1 MYPILHKRPLNAS
14 VTLMEVEAPYIARK
28 ARAGQ
33 FIILR
38 VNETGE
44 RIPLTIADHAADK
57 GSITIMYQ
65 KVGKTTLLLDTL
77 QVGDAILDV
86 VGPLGRATELEGC
99 RKVAVCLL
107 YTSDIIADCAGVQ
120 RSTVSRL
127 VRKHQKDLEEFG
139 FVGFEIRANETVRG
153 IREEK
158 LWHFNEQ
165 QATLFI
171 TYLQNT
177 EAVRAFKKN
186 LVREFFA
193 MRKELEKRKEIRTEG
208 KPIRRSLTDALRDS
222 GEDERMHGHSYGT

>member
-1 MYPILHKRPLNAS
+1 MKGIVFTKPI
-14 VTLMEVEAPYIARK
+14 
-28 ARAGQ
+28 
-33 FIILR
+33 
-38 VNETGE
+38 
-44 RIPLTIADHAADK
+44 
-57 GSITIMYQ
+57 GSH
-65 KVGKTTLLLDTL
+65 
-77 QVGDAILDV
+77 
-86 VGPLGRATELEGC
+86 LEPFT
-99 RKVAVCLL
+99 
-107 YTSDIIADCAGVQ
+107 TSDIIADCAGVQ

-177 EAVRAFKKN
+177 EAVREFKKN

-193 MRKELEKRKEIRTEG
+193 MRKELEKRKEIHAEG

-222 GEDERMHGHSYGT
+222 GEEARMHGYAYGTYTDLFYKAVVGKNAKQLRSEQGAPDKATALDLLTSEEMSAYKKKEAAATVLLDAGLRYHEIKAILMKGGRSA

>member
-1 MYPILHKRPLNAS
+1 MKH
-14 VTLMEVEAPYIARK
+14 MEGIV
-28 ARAGQ
+28 
-33 FIILR
+33 FIKP
-38 VNETGE
+38 V
-44 RIPLTIADHAADK
+44 
-57 GSITIMYQ
+57 GSH
-65 KVGKTTLLLDTL
+65 
-77 QVGDAILDV
+77 
-86 VGPLGRATELEGC
+86 LEPFT
-99 RKVAVCLL
+99 
-107 YTSDIIADCAGVQ
+107 TSDIIADCAGVQ

-139 FVGFEIRANETVRG
+139 LVGFEIRANETVRG

-186 LVREFFA
+186 LVREFFV
-193 MRKELEKRKEIRTEG
+193 MRKELEKRKEIRAEG

-222 GEDERMHGHSYGT
+222 GEEARMHGHAYGTYTDLFYRAAVGKNAKQLRAERGASAKAAAMDFLTSEEMSVYKKKEAAAAVLLDAGLRYDEIKAILLKGAEPTCCHA

>member
-1 MYPILHKRPLNAS
+1 MKGIVFIKPI
-14 VTLMEVEAPYIARK
+14 
-28 ARAGQ
+28 
-33 FIILR
+33 
-38 VNETGE
+38 
-44 RIPLTIADHAADK
+44 
-57 GSITIMYQ
+57 GSH
-65 KVGKTTLLLDTL
+65 
-77 QVGDAILDV
+77 
-86 VGPLGRATELEGC
+86 LEPFT
-99 RKVAVCLL
+99 
-107 YTSDIIADCAGVQ
+107 TSDIIADCAGVQ

-177 EAVRAFKKN
+177 EAVREFKKN

-193 MRKELEKRKEIRTEG
+193 MRKELEKRKEIHAEG
-208 KPIRRSLTDALRDS
+208 KPVRRSLTDALRDS
-222 GEDERMHGHSYGT
+222 GEEARMHGHAYGNYTDLFYKAAVGKNAKQLRSERGAPDKATALDFLTAEEMSVYKKKEAAATVLLDAGLRYHEIKAVLLKGGRSA

>member
-1 MYPILHKRPLNAS
+1 MKGIVFIKPI
-14 VTLMEVEAPYIARK
+14 
-28 ARAGQ
+28 
-33 FIILR
+33 
-38 VNETGE
+38 
-44 RIPLTIADHAADK
+44 
-57 GSITIMYQ
+57 GSH
-65 KVGKTTLLLDTL
+65 
-77 QVGDAILDV
+77 
-86 VGPLGRATELEGC
+86 LEPFT
-99 RKVAVCLL
+99 
-107 YTSDIIADCAGVQ
+107 TSDIIADCAGVQ

-177 EAVRAFKKN
+177 EAVREFKKN

-193 MRKELEKRKEIRTEG
+193 MRKELEKRKEIHAAG

-222 GEDERMHGHSYGT
+222 GEETRMHGHAYGTYTDLFYKAAVGKNAKQLRCERGAPDKATALDFLTSEEMSVYKKKEAAATVLLDAGLRYHEIKAILMKGGRSA

>member
-1 MYPILHKRPLNAS
+1 MKGIVFIKPI
-14 VTLMEVEAPYIARK
+14 
-28 ARAGQ
+28 
-33 FIILR
+33 
-38 VNETGE
+38 
-44 RIPLTIADHAADK
+44 
-57 GSITIMYQ
+57 GSH
-65 KVGKTTLLLDTL
+65 
-77 QVGDAILDV
+77 
-86 VGPLGRATELEGC
+86 LEPFT
-99 RKVAVCLL
+99 
-107 YTSDIIADCAGVQ
+107 TSDIIADCAGVQ

-177 EAVRAFKKN
+177 EAVREFKKN

-193 MRKELEKRKEIRTEG
+193 MRKELEKRKEIHAEG

-222 GEDERMHGHSYGT
+222 GEEARMHGYAYGTYTDLFYKAVVGKNAKQLRSEQGAPDKATALDLLTSEEMSAYKKKEAAATVLLDAGLRYHEIKAILMKGGRSA